1 MTLEEAMAQVESERE
16 AARNAAAV
24 HDTALRHRIYNAA
37 TDALRVE
44 LATPPMKDTAILIAW
59 ELQRRGEG
67 YKWPF
72 KRAVQRA
79 WNRA

>member
-1 MTLEEAMAQVESERE
+1 MTLEEAMALVESERE
-16 AARNAAAV
+16 AAKNSAAI
-24 HDTALRHRIYNAA
+24 HNPALRHRIYNA
-37 TDALRVE
+37 TTEALRAE
-44 LATPPMKDTAILIAW
+44 LATPPVKDTAILIAW

-72 KRAVQRA
+72 SRARQHS